1 MITFLRKMLR
11 TRQVAKLLGVDE
23 STVRNLIERGHF
35 PGAHKIDPSRKNS
48 PLLIPEEEVEAFQRQ
63 QTQGDK

>member
-1 MITFLRKMLR
+1 MIKLFHKMLR
-11 TRQVAKLLGVDE
+11 TCQVAEILHVDE

-63 QTQGDK
+63 QIQGKK